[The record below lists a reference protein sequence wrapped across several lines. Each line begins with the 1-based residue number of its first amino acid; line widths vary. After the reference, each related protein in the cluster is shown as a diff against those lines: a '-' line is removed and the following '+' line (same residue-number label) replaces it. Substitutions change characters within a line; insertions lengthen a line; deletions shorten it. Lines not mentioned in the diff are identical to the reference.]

1 MAKRENEDNKPAVE
15 VVRIEKMVFG
25 GDGLARLKDGRA
37 VFIPYSLPGEKLK
50 VRITE
55 TKKRFAR
62 AEILEILEPSKDR
75 ISPKC
80 PHFTVCGGCHYQH
93 LPYEKQV
100 RMKEK
105 VFREQLDRIAGIKG
119 EVIRPLVKSP
129 VEWNYRDTVQFHIS
143 EAGKPGYQ
151 SSRSHEVVEIT
162 ECHLPMEPINEVW
175 PLLDLAPYP
184 GLERIDIKAGSDD
197 EILLVFNNNGLDLPT
212 LELDLPVSAV
222 NISPYAEIVMAGDN
236 YLLLQV
242 LEKTFSVSAGSFF
255 QVNPLMAAEMVRY
268 VMTEV
273 PFNKETT
280 VLDVYCG
287 VGLFSAFFAPLV
299 KSVVGIEVSAS
310 ACQDFVINLD
320 EFENIQ
326 LYEGLAEDI
335 LPGLDLKPDLVLVD
349 PPRAGLE
356 GAALDAIVDLQPET
370 LVYVSC
376 DPATL
381 ARDLSRLQKAGYQV
395 EKITPFDLFPQTYH
409 IESISL
415 LKYGGVQNVQ

>member
-1 MAKRENEDNKPAVE
+1 MANKDYEKTKQVIE

-37 VFIPYSLPGEKLK
+37 VFVPYSLPGERLK
-50 VRITE
+50 VRVTE
-55 TKKRFAR
+55 AKKRFAR

-75 ISPKC
+75 VNPKC
-80 PHFTVCGGCHYQH
+80 AHFTVCGGCHYQH
-93 LPYEKQV
+93 LSYGKQLAT
-100 RMKEK
+100 KEK
-105 VFREQLDRIAGIKG
+105 VFREQLERIAGIKG

-129 VEWNYRDTVQFHIS
+129 LEWNYRNVMQFHIS
-143 EAGKPGYQ
+143 DTGKPGYQ
-151 SSRSHEVVEIT
+151 SSRSHAVVEIK

-184 GLERIDIKAGSDD
+184 GLERIDIKTGSDD
-197 EILLVFNNNGLDLPT
+197 EVLLVFNNSGLDLPT

-222 NISPYAEIVMAGDN
+222 NISPYAEIVMAGDD
-236 YLLLQV
+236 YLLMQV
-242 LEKTFSVSAGSFF
+242 LERTFSVSAGSFF

-273 PFNKETT
+273 PFNKESS

-299 KSVVGIEVSAS
+299 KDVLGIEVSPS
-310 ACQDFVINLD
+310 ACQDFVVNLD
-320 EFENIQ
+320 EFENVQ
-326 LYEGLAEDI
+326 LFEGLAENV
-335 LPGLDLKPDLVLVD
+335 LPGLELKPNLVLVD

-356 GAALDAIVDLQPET
+356 GAALDAIVNLQPET

-381 ARDLSRLQKAGYQV
+381 ARDLDRFMKAGYTV

-415 LKYGGVQNVQ
+415 MSKCKSK

>member
-1 MAKRENEDNKPAVE
+1 MANKDNEKNKQVIE

-25 GDGLARLKDGRA
+25 GDGLARMKDGRA
-37 VFIPYSLPGEKLK
+37 VFVPYSLPGERLK
-50 VRITE
+50 IHVTE
-55 TKKRFAR
+55 AKKRFAR
-62 AEILEILEPSKDR
+62 AEILEVLEPSKDR
-75 ISPKC
+75 ITPKC

-93 LPYEKQV
+93 LSYGKQLV
-100 RMKEK
+100 TKEK
-105 VFREQLDRIAGIKG
+105 VFREQLERIAGIKG

-129 VEWNYRDTVQFHIS
+129 IEWNYRNTVQFHIS
-143 EAGKPGYQ
+143 DTGKPGYQ
-151 SSRSHEVVEIT
+151 SSRSHEVVEIK

-184 GLERIDIKAGSDD
+184 GLERIDIKTGSDD
-197 EILLVFNNNGLDLPT
+197 EVLLVFNNSGLDLPT

-222 NISPYAEIVMAGDN
+222 NISPYAEIVMAGDD
-236 YLLLQV
+236 YLLMQV
-242 LEKTFSVSAGSFF
+242 LERTFSVSAGSFF
-255 QVNPLMAAEMVRY
+255 QINPLMAAEMVRY

-273 PFNKETT
+273 PFNKESS

-299 KSVVGIEVSAS
+299 KDVVGIEVSSS
-310 ACQDFVINLD
+310 ACQDFVVNLD
-320 EFENIQ
+320 EFENVQ
-326 LYEGLAEDI
+326 LFEGLAEDV
-335 LPGLDLKPDLVLVD
+335 LPGLELKPNLVLVD

-356 GAALDAIVDLQPET
+356 GTALDAIVNLQPEM

-381 ARDLSRLQKAGYQV
+381 ARDLDRFQKAGYTV

-415 LKYGGVQNVQ
+415 MSKSNSK